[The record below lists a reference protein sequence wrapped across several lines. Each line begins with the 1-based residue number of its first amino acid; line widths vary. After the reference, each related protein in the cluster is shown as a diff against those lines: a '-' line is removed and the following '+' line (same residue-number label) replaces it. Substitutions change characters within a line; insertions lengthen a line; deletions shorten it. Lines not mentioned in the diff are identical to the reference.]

1 MGSNSIRLEKSD
13 WNLISRIPF
22 FSELSKDETEK
33 VERIVRKRHFT
44 KDQIVL
50 VEEDTARYM
59 YIVYS
64 GKVRVVNKH
73 EDGREQIITFHKKGD
88 FFGEMSLLDGDTE
101 PATVIAQEE
110 TVIGLLHKDD
120 FEEHILSHEVI
131 RGKIIVLLCHR
142 LRDAWMMINVLGQD
156 NAEHRVI
163 IILDHLQKQYGV
175 QDARGII
182 VNIKLTHQM
191 IANYT
196 SIARETATRVLI
208 KLKREGAIS
217 TLENGSVLLKDAFFI
232 KLRAIKDSTF
242 PSGKTG

>member
-1 MGSNSIRLEKSD
+1 MDSNSKRLGKDD

-33 VERIVRKRHFT
+33 VERIVRKRHFA
-44 KDQIVL
+44 KEQIVL
-50 VEEDTARYM
+50 IEEDTARYM

-64 GKVRVVNKH
+64 GKVRVVNRN

-101 PATVIAQEE
+101 PATVIAHEE
-110 TVIGLLHKDD
+110 AVIGLLHKND
-120 FEEHILSHEVI
+120 FEEHILSHDQI
-131 RGKIIVLLCHR
+131 RRKIIVLLCHR
-142 LRDAWMMINVLGQD
+142 LRDAWKMINVLSLD

-163 IILDHLQKQYGV
+163 LVLDHLQKRYGIK
-175 QDARGII
+175 DDRGII

-196 SIARETATRVLI
+196 SVARETATRVLTR
-208 KLKREGAIS
+208 LKKEETIS
-217 TLENGSVLLKDAFFI
+217 TMENGSLLLRDAFFS
-232 KLRAIKDSTF
+232 KLREIKDSAF
-242 PSGKTG
+242 APGKSA